1 MPRNGNAEIKPL
13 FFSYLY
19 VGDGVEGQTHNYSYT
34 KDFLMPDSVGYSETN
49 KVSDYMLN
57 TDNNFVIPARYN
69 EIRDDV
75 TLLMRS
81 KTENQSNTPQF
92 F

>member
-1 MPRNGNAEIKPL
+1 
-13 FFSYLY
+13 
-19 VGDGVEGQTHNYSYT
+19 
-34 KDFLMPDSVGYSETN
+34 MPDSVGYSETN